1 MDSART
7 RLLGRSDMTKKFEKN
22 KYKINFPIKE
32 VKYRFDIL
40 PLCSRRS
47 QSRTRG
53 SRRRTGRRRR
63 QRPTPPPPRGRTGT
77 LATPPRYEQYV
88 VLVLFAPL
96 SPISLA
102 MFLHTR
108 EIRTRAMGAA
118 VGKRTTQPVRI
129 SKSRMPPLQFFSKQ
143 YPLMYIA

>member
-7 RLLGRSDMTKKFEKN
+7 RLLGRSDMTKKFDKN

-77 LATPPRYEQYV
+77 LATPPRYEYV
-88 VLVLFAPL
+88 VLVLFALL
-96 SPISLA
+96 SANSLA
-102 MFLHTR
+102 MFLQTR

-118 VGKRTTQPVRI
+118 VGKRTT
-129 SKSRMPPLQFFSKQ
+129 
-143 YPLMYIA
+143 